1 MALQE
6 SLNFSVSS
14 EEASVNGFS
23 ECAERNI
30 KFDPDIIR
38 KVQTEKEKLKNAQE
52 LALKIMKEKMKNT
65 KTNNNINYTTNN
77 YNMMN
82 VKGESNIFLR
92 PLYSINQYQYQ
103 YPKYNNINSLVSP
116 YKNKVYN
123 VPFSQP
129 KQNQVISNNINTI
142 KEDSKCNNLFDN
154 KIYNS
159 QIIPITQSIMIQ
171 HGNNGVGI
179 NYSKLYM
186 SYGINSNNN
195 MNNNEAALTEEEK
208 KINYLLKEIYSFG
221 EETKIKIEEQ
231 KRAHPGR
238 FISIEDAIKYGTNN
252 VDSNGFKNEFFVLG
266 VLAQALT
273 SQGCSV
279 VIERKKP
286 KTEIEKKEFHKTI
299 QYLVNGMFNFITY
312 TFHFDFKEKMLN
324 YLMSKLDIISEFNQK
339 LKSKLK
345 EIFNLKENDILM
357 TEGKFHTSNSYSIT
371 AIVKKSKYN
380 NFQKE
385 QIINYLKN
393 FEEFMDIK
401 SIEKSI
407 LLRGCRLNPYM
418 IDSRGN
424 NKNGGWGFNEL
435 RGGNQYYP
443 PEGWVGYG
451 IRVVDVY
458 DSGNNAWLGYSNSG
472 GEWSVAYHGIGLS
485 NSSNIIYSNMIGIK
499 QSFRNSK
506 DIFHKGQKVG
516 EGIYVTPKPQ
526 VMEKYCNEYISCNKK
541 YKIAFMSRVN
551 PEEIRCPEEN
561 QDYWIINGHENDIR
575 PYRIL
580 IKEL

>member
-38 KVQTEKEKLKNAQE
+38 KVQTEKEKLKKAQE

-116 YKNKVYN
+116 YKNKVYSA
-123 VPFSQP
+123 PFSQP

-252 VDSNGFKNEFFVLG
+252 VDSNGFKSEFFVLG

>member
-38 KVQTEKEKLKNAQE
+38 KVQTEKEALKNAQE

-116 YKNKVYN
+116 YKNKEYN

-195 MNNNEAALTEEEK
+195 MNNNNETALTEEEK

-231 KRAHPGR
+231 KRTHPGR

-324 YLMSKLDIISEFNQK
+324 YL
-339 LKSKLK
+339 
-345 EIFNLKENDILM
+345 
-357 TEGKFHTSNSYSIT
+357 
-371 AIVKKSKYN
+371 
-380 NFQKE
+380 
-385 QIINYLKN
+385 IN
-393 FEEFMDIK
+393 
-401 SIEKSI
+401 
-407 LLRGCRLNPYM
+407 
-418 IDSRGN
+418 
-424 NKNGGWGFNEL
+424 
-435 RGGNQYYP
+435 
-443 PEGWVGYG
+443 
-451 IRVVDVY
+451 
-458 DSGNNAWLGYSNSG
+458 
-472 GEWSVAYHGIGLS
+472 
-485 NSSNIIYSNMIGIK
+485 
-499 QSFRNSK
+499 
-506 DIFHKGQKVG
+506 
-516 EGIYVTPKPQ
+516 
-526 VMEKYCNEYISCNKK
+526 
-541 YKIAFMSRVN
+541 
-551 PEEIRCPEEN
+551 
-561 QDYWIINGHENDIR
+561 
-575 PYRIL
+575 
-580 IKEL
+580 